1 VAESAS
7 ADELARSAHL
17 LGELVGL
24 GLRAVMACP
33 MELNLRPASVI
44 RAQELEKRRSA
55 FVAAAICLVLIL
67 IGWGAYYTRAT
78 EITEEGT
85 QEIQP
90 KIKALRDGEV
100 RFDKLRKQV
109 AALDVVARPL
119 ISAVNERSFWMQIV
133 DDLNERLPAEDVW
146 ITELI
151 PTSGGKPVGVEE
163 TQMPAMTPNPL
174 PVKST
179 RKPGEAAGPAID
191 GILVRGL
198 YLFNPKQEQV
208 VVDYFKNLVASR
220 YFAIDPNEQARV
232 IKSSLPTN
240 TEWAFPYELRLDLRT
255 PFPLP

>member
-1 VAESAS
+1 
-7 ADELARSAHL
+7 
-17 LGELVGL
+17 
-24 GLRAVMACP
+24 
-33 MELNLRPASVI
+33 
-44 RAQELEKRRSA
+44 
-55 FVAAAICLVLIL
+55 
-67 IGWGAYYTRAT
+67 
-78 EITEEGT
+78 
-85 QEIQP
+85 
-90 KIKALRDGEV
+90 
-100 RFDKLRKQV
+100 
-109 AALDVVARPL
+109 
-119 ISAVNERSFWMQIV
+119 MQIV